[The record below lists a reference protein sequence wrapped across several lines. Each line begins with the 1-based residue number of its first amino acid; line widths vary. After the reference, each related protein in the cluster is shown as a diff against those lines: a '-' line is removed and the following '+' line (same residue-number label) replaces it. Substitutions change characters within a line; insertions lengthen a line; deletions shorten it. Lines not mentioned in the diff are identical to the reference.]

1 MTAAVSR
8 ESRLNACTTAVVS
21 SGMESG
27 VVGLEGGAGDWQA
40 PRLKKIAQIRERIAL
55 TGLEGEALQEPLK
68 RA

>member
-1 MTAAVSR
+1 
-8 ESRLNACTTAVVS
+8 
-21 SGMESG
+21 MESG

-55 TGLEGEALQEPLK
+55 TGLEGETLQEPLK